1 MTVPDAG
8 PTTTTP
14 ARDPAQV
21 RTVSVLSVV
30 QVLVGVGTAT
40 GAAVNSLVAA
50 ELSGSETVGGLAQT
64 CVVVGSALA
73 ALPIAQVAARHGRRR
88 SLVLGY
94 GVAALG
100 ALGATAATVLGST
113 ALLLVGMT
121 LIGAGGAAGLAA
133 RFAATDLAAPE
144 HRARALSLVVWA
156 ATVGSVLGPN
166 LAGWLDSWALVV
178 GVLPAARGT
187 HTAVTFALMAAM
199 FALAALAVALLLRP
213 DPLVLARERSG
224 APPPVPTNPWRSIGA
239 GVAVIR
245 ALPVA
250 RLGLLAV
257 VVSHFVM
264 VSLMVMTPV
273 HMNHHGASLQLIG
286 LVISLHIAGMFALSP
301 LFGIATDRFG
311 AVPVIVLGGML
322 LLASAVLVIGVPG
335 HGGGRLT
342 AGLVLLGVGW
352 SAGLVA
358 GSALLAGGVPEEHRT
373 TVQGTSDV
381 AMNLGG
387 ALGGVV
393 AGLVVTVASYG
404 TLALVSVALVAAY
417 LAVVLGARRAVR
429 PASAAKVG

>member
-1 MTVPDAG
+1 MSTPEEH
-8 PTTTTP
+8 PTTARTARP
-14 ARDPAQV
+14 RDPVQN
-21 RTVSVLSVV
+21 RTVSVLALV

-40 GAAVNSLVAA
+40 GASVNSIVAA

-94 GVAALG
+94 AVAGLG
-100 ALGATAATVLGST
+100 ALVATFATVQGST

-133 RFAATDLAAPE
+133 RFAATDLAAPD

-166 LAGWLDSWALVV
+166 LAGWLDGWALAA
-178 GVLPAARGT
+178 GILPAARGT
-187 HTAVTFALMAAM
+187 HSAASFALMVVM
-199 FALAALAVALLLRP
+199 FALATVAVAALLRP
-213 DPLVLARERSG
+213 DPLLLARERSG
-224 APPPVPTNPWRSIGA
+224 APPPEPRNPWRSISA
-239 GVAVIR
+239 GVVVIR
-245 ALPVA
+245 AVPAA
-250 RLGLLAV
+250 RLGLLAI

-264 VSLMVMTPV
+264 VALMVMTPV

-286 LVISLHIAGMFALSP
+286 VVISLHIAGMFALSP
-301 LFGIATDRFG
+301 VFGVATDRFG
-311 AVPVIVLGGML
+311 ALPVLIAGGVML
-322 LLASAVLVIGVPG
+322 ATSAALVIGVPG

-358 GSALLAGGVPEEHRT
+358 GSALLTGDVPDEHRT

-393 AGLVVTVASYG
+393 AGLVVTVAGYG
-404 TLALVSVALVAAY
+404 MLAIVSLVIVAAY
-417 LAVVLGARRAVR
+417 LAVVGRTARAL
-429 PASAAKVG
+429 PA

>member
-1 MTVPDAG
+1 VEEPSS
-8 PTTTTP
+8 PTTTAAP
-14 ARDPAQV
+14 RDRVQS
-21 RTVSVLSVV
+21 RTVAVLSLV

-40 GAAVNSLVAA
+40 GASVNSIVAA

-73 ALPIAQVAARHGRRR
+73 ALPIAQVAARRGRRR

-94 GVAALG
+94 GAAALG
-100 ALGATAATVLGST
+100 ALAATLATVAGST

-133 RFAATDLAAPE
+133 RFAATDLADPA
-144 HRARALSLVVWA
+144 HRARALSFVVWA

-166 LAGWLDSWALVV
+166 LAGLLDTWALAS

-187 HTAVTFALMAAM
+187 HTGVTFALMTLM
-199 FALAALAVALLLRP
+199 FLLATAVVALLLRP
-213 DPLVLARERSG
+213 DPLLLARERSG
-224 APPPVPTNPWRSIGA
+224 EEPPVPRSPWRSIGA
-239 GVAVIR
+239 GVSVIR
-245 ALPVA
+245 RVPAA
-250 RLGLLAV
+250 RLGLTGV

-301 LFGIATDRFG
+301 VFGIATDRFG
-311 AVPVIVLGGML
+311 PVPVLIGGGVVLA
-322 LLASAVLVIGVPG
+322 ASAALVLGVPG

-352 SAGLVA
+352 SMGLVA
-358 GSALLAGGVPEEHRT
+358 GSSLLTGGVPAEHRT
-373 TVQGTSDV
+373 TVQGTSDL

-387 ALGGVV
+387 AVGGAAAGAVVAVSSYGALAVLALLVVIVYLGVV
-393 AGLVVTVASYG
+393 VRSAWAGRS
-404 TLALVSVALVAAY
+404 S
-417 LAVVLGARRAVR
+417 
-429 PASAAKVG
+429 S

>member
-1 MTVPDAG
+1 
-8 PTTTTP
+8 
-14 ARDPAQV
+14 
-21 RTVSVLSVV
+21 VLSAV

-50 ELSGSETVGGLAQT
+50 ETSGSETVGGLAQT

-94 GVAALG
+94 GVAMIG
-100 ALGATAATVLGST
+100 ALGATTATVLGST
-113 ALLLVGMT
+113 ALLLAGMT

-144 HRARALSLVVWA
+144 HQARALSLVVWA

-166 LAGWLDSWALVV
+166 LAGWLDSWALAV
-178 GVLPAARGT
+178 GLLPAARGT

-199 FALAALAVALLLRP
+199 FALATLAVAVLLRP

-224 APPPVPTNPWRSIGA
+224 AAPPVPTNPWRSIGA

-250 RLGLLAV
+250 RLGLLAI

-273 HMNHHGASLQLIG
+273 HMNHHGASLELIA

-301 LFGIATDRFG
+301 LFGVATDRFG
-311 AVPVIVLGGML
+311 ARPVLVGGAL
-322 LLASAVLVIGVPG
+322 TLAASAGLVLGVPG

-342 AGLVLLGVGW
+342 AGLVLLGIGW

-373 TVQGTSDV
+373 TVQGASDV

-387 ALGGVV
+387 ALGGAV
-393 AGLVVTVASYG
+393 AGVVVTVASYAALAVVALVFVVAY
-404 TLALVSVALVAAY
+404 LALVVRSGRVAARY
-417 LAVVLGARRAVR
+417 
-429 PASAAKVG
+429 

>member
-1 MTVPDAG
+1 M
-8 PTTTTP
+8 
-14 ARDPAQV
+14 
-21 RTVSVLSVV
+21 LSAV

-50 ELSGSETVGGLAQT
+50 ETSGSETVGGLAQT

-73 ALPIAQVAARHGRRR
+73 ALPIAQVAARHGRGR

-94 GVAALG
+94 GVAMIG
-100 ALGATAATVLGST
+100 ALGATTATVLGST
-113 ALLLVGMT
+113 ALLLAGMT

-144 HRARALSLVVWA
+144 HQARALSLVVWA

-166 LAGWLDSWALVV
+166 LAGWLDSWALGV
-178 GVLPAARGT
+178 GLLPAARGT

-199 FALAALAVALLLRP
+199 FALATLAVAVLLRP

-224 APPPVPTNPWRSIGA
+224 AAPPVPTNPWRSIGA

-250 RLGLLAV
+250 RLGLLAI

-301 LFGIATDRFG
+301 LFGVATDRFG
-311 AVPVIVLGGML
+311 ARPVLVGGAL
-322 LLASAVLVIGVPG
+322 TLAASAALVLGVPG

-342 AGLVLLGVGW
+342 AGLVLLGIGW

-373 TVQGTSDV
+373 TVQGASDV

-387 ALGGVV
+387 ALGGAV
-393 AGLVVTVASYG
+393 AGVVVTVASYAALAVVALVVVVAY
-404 TLALVSVALVAAY
+404 LALVVRSGRVAA
-417 LAVVLGARRAVR
+417 R
-429 PASAAKVG
+429 S

>member
-1 MTVPDAG
+1 
-8 PTTTTP
+8 
-14 ARDPAQV
+14 
-21 RTVSVLSVV
+21 VLSAV

-50 ELSGSETVGGLAQT
+50 ETSGSETVGGLAQT

-73 ALPIAQVAARHGRRR
+73 ALPIAQVAARHGRGR

-94 GVAALG
+94 GVAMIG
-100 ALGATAATVLGST
+100 ALGATTATVLGST
-113 ALLLVGMT
+113 ALLLAGMT

-144 HRARALSLVVWA
+144 HQARALSLVVWA

-166 LAGWLDSWALVV
+166 LAGWLDSWALGV
-178 GVLPAARGT
+178 GLLPAARGT

-199 FALAALAVALLLRP
+199 FALATLAVAVLLRP

-224 APPPVPTNPWRSIGA
+224 AAPPVPTNPWRSIGA

-250 RLGLLAV
+250 RLGLLAI

-301 LFGIATDRFG
+301 LFGVATDRFG
-311 AVPVIVLGGML
+311 ARPVLVGGAL
-322 LLASAVLVIGVPG
+322 TLAASAALVLGVPG

-342 AGLVLLGVGW
+342 AGLVLLGIGW

-373 TVQGTSDV
+373 TVQGASDV

-387 ALGGVV
+387 ALGGAV
-393 AGLVVTVASYG
+393 AGVVVTVASYAALAVVALVVVVAY
-404 TLALVSVALVAAY
+404 LALVVRSGRVAA
-417 LAVVLGARRAVR
+417 R
-429 PASAAKVG
+429 S

>member
-1 MTVPDAG
+1 MTLPHAG
-8 PTTTTP
+8 PTTTHG
-14 ARDPAQV
+14 RDPVQT
-21 RTVSVLSVV
+21 RTVGVLAGV

-94 GVAALG
+94 GVAMLG

-113 ALLLVGMT
+113 ALLLAGMT
-121 LIGAGGAAGLAA
+121 FIGAGGAAGLAA

-166 LAGWLDSWALVV
+166 LAGWLDSWAL
-178 GVLPAARGT
+178 GAGLLPAARGT

-199 FALAALAVALLLRP
+199 FALAALTVALLLRP
-213 DPLVLARERSG
+213 DPLMLARERSG
-224 APPPVPTNPWRSIGA
+224 EDPPAPSSPWRSVGTGIR
-239 GVAVIR
+239 VIR
-245 ALPVA
+245 ALPSAQV
-250 RLGLLAV
+250 GLLGI
-257 VVSHFVM
+257 VVSHLVM

-301 LFGIATDRFG
+301 LFGVATDRFG
-311 AVPVIVLGGML
+311 AVPVLVAGGVI
-322 LLASAVLVIGVPG
+322 LAGAAALVIGVPG

-358 GSALLAGGVPEEHRT
+358 GSSLLTGEVPAEHRT
-373 TVQGTSDV
+373 TVQGASDV

-393 AGLVVTVASYG
+393 AGVAVTVASYG
-404 TLALVSVALVAAY
+404 ALAVVSLVIVAGY
-417 LAVVLGARRAVR
+417 LAVVLIARPGARRSR
-429 PASAAKVG
+429 TPAGA